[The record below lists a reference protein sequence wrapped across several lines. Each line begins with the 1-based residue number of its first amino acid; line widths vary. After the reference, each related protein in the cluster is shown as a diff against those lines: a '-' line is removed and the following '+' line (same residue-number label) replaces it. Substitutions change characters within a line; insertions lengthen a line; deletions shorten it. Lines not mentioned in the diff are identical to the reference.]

1 MELGI
6 RGAFEFA
13 DNDSGGRRGSDT
25 DSQFRCIINSLLM
38 HSCINNLAPFFIY

>member
-13 DNDSGGRRGSDT
+13 DYESGRGGV
-25 DSQFRCIINSLLM
+25 QIQIHILVVLL
-38 HSCINNLAPFFIY
+38 IYY